1 MVYHYQPIQ
10 QSELKRLENILKEL
24 ESIVRRENKRHEM
37 DQHLMIGS
45 LDVLEDEI
53 IPLVDEIV
61 NYDPTP

>member
-1 MVYHYQPIQ
+1 MTYHYRPVEI
-10 QSELKRLENILKEL
+10 SDFKRLENILKEL

-37 DQHLMIGS
+37 DQHLMVGT
-45 LDVLEDEI
+45 LDVLNDEI

>member
-1 MVYHYQPIQ
+1 MTYHYQPIQ
-10 QSELKRLENILKEL
+10 LSEFKRLENILKEL